1 MYSVILSTAS
11 RYLLILLLMFS
22 VFLLLRGHNE
32 PGGGFTGG
40 LVAAAAYALYFIAN
54 GIDAARTIVR
64 FDPLRIIAAG
74 LLIAIASTFPSLVAG
89 KPFMTGVWINT
100 GIPLIGK
107 VGSPLLFDFGVYFLV
122 LGIALTIIF
131 SLAEE
136 DRL

>member
-1 MYSVILSTAS
+1 MYSIILSTAS

-64 FDPLRIIAAG
+64 FDPLRIVAAG
-74 LLIAIASTFPSLVAG
+74 LLIAIASTFPSLLTG

-107 VGSPLLFDFGVYFLV
+107 VGSPLLFDLGVYFLV

>member
-1 MYSVILSTAS
+1 MYSIILSTAS

-64 FDPLRIIAAG
+64 FDPLRIMAAG